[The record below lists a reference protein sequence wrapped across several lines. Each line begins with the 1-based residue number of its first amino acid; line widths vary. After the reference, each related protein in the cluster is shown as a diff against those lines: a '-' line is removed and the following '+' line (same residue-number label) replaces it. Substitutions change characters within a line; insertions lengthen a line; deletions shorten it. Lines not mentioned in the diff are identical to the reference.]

1 MDIKIVKM
9 QKKLVINIHFLMPMC
24 YNHIRRKEQTLFRDR
39 WIHRIIAASDYLLQQ
54 VEG

>member
-24 YNHIRRKEQTLFRDR
+24 YNHIIT
-39 WIHRIIAASDYLLQQ
+39 S
-54 VEG
+54 EGKGIRFFETDGYIG